1 MLSGVFFLSPINL
14 EKSRSS
20 SMTLTTPC
28 YCCVPCTIRRGCCP
42 IFQDILLLP
51 ACPSFSI
58 CPRPS
63 SHALRGASG
72 TAVPFHNPTTPCHSS
87 SPASHPAFPCV
98 SASLALCLSFPSSL
112 CSPQFSSSFQM
123 SAQTIPASSR
133 K

>member
-1 MLSGVFFLSPINL
+1 MGYFFLSPINL

-63 SHALRGASG
+63 SHPPRRASG
-72 TAVPFHNPTTPCHSS
+72 TAVSFHNPTVPYCSS
-87 SPASHPAFPCV
+87 SPASQAAFPFV
-98 SASLALCLSFPSSL
+98 SASLVLRLSSPSSL
-112 CSPQFSSSFQM
+112 CSPQLSSSFQM
-123 SAQTIPASSR
+123 SARMIPASSR